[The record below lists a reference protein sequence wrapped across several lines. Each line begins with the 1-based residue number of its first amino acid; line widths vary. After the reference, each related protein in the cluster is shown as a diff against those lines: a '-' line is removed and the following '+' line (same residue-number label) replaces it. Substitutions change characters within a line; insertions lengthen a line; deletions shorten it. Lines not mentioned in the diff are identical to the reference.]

1 MDELHEI
8 LIDMAQDIHHAL
20 VAESIDYWMV
30 GGGSIGLKRTGELV
44 PWDDDID
51 FVFLRKDTAIVER
64 ALIKHLS
71 DRYIVERMNSPENH
85 KSYIRV
91 VKRGTCLIRN
101 VHDKNAMG
109 ISVELFPM
117 IGVAGSGFRRKL
129 CLGLTK
135 GLILLNMAGDYVP
148 GPLRMLVIASEK
160 VIGMM
165 YDRIATEDGN
175 PFWAPLNGCFFNQI
189 VDKTYFGRP
198 TAYDMCGRTL
208 NFPEHLESY
217 LESVFGDYMRLPPEE
232 CRVPTYLVLDTHD
245 SWEPHLE
252 EARRIQYSKR

>member
-8 LIDMAQDIHHAL
+8 LIDIAQDIHHAL

-30 GGGSIGLKRTGELV
+30 GGGSIGLKRSGELI

-51 FVFLRKDTAIVER
+51 FVFLRRDMDAVER
-64 ALIKHLS
+64 ALLEHLS

-91 VKRGTCLIRN
+91 VKPGTCLIRN
-101 VHDKNAMG
+101 VHDKNSMG

-129 CLGLTK
+129 CLGLTR

-148 GPLRMLVIASEK
+148 GAMRTLVIASEK
-160 VIGMM
+160 TMGMV
-165 YDRIATEDGN
+165 YDRIAREDDN
-175 PFWAPLNGCFFNQI
+175 PYWAPLNGCFFNQI
-189 VDKTYFGRP
+189 VDRSFFGRP
-198 TAYDMCGRTL
+198 TPYVMCGRTL
-208 NFPEHLESY
+208 NFPEHLEDY
-217 LESVFGDYMRLPPEE
+217 LGSVFGDYMSLPPEE
-232 CRVPTYLVLDTHD
+232 CRVPTYLVLYTHD
-245 SWEPHLE
+245 GWESHIE
-252 EARRIQYSKR
+252 EARRVQYGKD